1 MDESVRARTGLNSP
15 YLSCGLAEQKRR
27 ERRPHHAGGPR
38 AENHGGEDTR
48 VARPRGASPRSK
60 RLVGHPPFSGR
71 RQLDNVREGG
81 RSRPG
86 QNPEAAHGIRL
97 PPRPQRKAAETGAV
111 AVQFPQNREPSLV
124 PGLLQSRFA
133 LWLRYF
139 WWAARPRA
147 GRRGGGPGP
156 DPDVDVD
163 ATRFDSSPARR
174 PPRHS
179 FSFLLRGLRL
189 FFFFPCLSYSCY
201 VIPMQETCA
210 DEESIV
216 SGSSPFQETVL
227 YCTGYGGVDCSRV
240 TRELLLTIAYGSP
253 EPIFGG
259 VWSHPAKI

>member
-27 ERRPHHAGGPR
+27 ERRPHHARGPR

-60 RLVGHPPFSGR
+60 RLVGHPCPAGSSWTTCG
-71 RQLDNVREGG
+71 REGG
-81 RSRPG
+81 REESAKAKSRSRPRYST
-86 QNPEAAHGIRL
+86 PA
-97 PPRPQRKAAETGAV
+97 PRPQRKAAETGAV
-111 AVQFPQNREPSLV
+111 AVRFPQNREPSLV

-174 PPRHS
+174 PPRQT

-189 FFFFPCLSYSCY
+189 FFFPLVFLTPA
-201 VIPMQETCA
+201 T
-210 DEESIV
+210 
-216 SGSSPFQETVL
+216 SSPCKRLVLMRSRLSQAHPHFKRLYWVRRSRLFQSDSRIVTD
-227 YCTGYGGVDCSRV
+227 DCLR
-240 TRELLLTIAYGSP
+240 IAGA
-253 EPIFGG
+253 
-259 VWSHPAKI
+259 HL

>member
-1 MDESVRARTGLNSP
+1 MRARTGLNSP

-111 AVQFPQNREPSLV
+111 AVRFPQNREPSLV

-174 PPRHS
+174 PPRQT

-189 FFFFPCLSYSCY
+189 FFFSLVFLTPATSSPCKRLVLMRSRLSQAHPHFKRLYCT
-201 VIPMQETCA
+201 VLGT
-210 DEESIV
+210 EESIV
-216 SGSSPFQETVL
+216 
-227 YCTGYGGVDCSRV
+227 
-240 TRELLLTIAYGSP
+240 P
-253 EPIFGG
+253 E
-259 VWSHPAKI
+259 